1 MLALSRVAAAARHP
15 TTRLPRLLHT
25 SVPLRERATR
35 RSQLLAK
42 ELTKAGSISEL
53 VRMHADYRAGIGHV
67 HMPTLW
73 HKLSVLS
80 RRSEERLWLKTHTPQ
95 LASLCDHTVELLP
108 KIDMSGLAST
118 TNSLART
125 GLSGPPAAAMWAAV
139 DAEVQATLGE
149 CGANELSRVA
159 WAYAIARRRAPDLL
173 DRLSAEAQLR
183 LEEFSAQNL
192 SDTAWAFAKV
202 RHSAPALF
210 EALSAE
216 AEGRLAEFGAR
227 ELSSTAWAFAT
238 ARHPA
243 PALFEA
249 LGAQAEGR
257 LAEFNAQELAN
268 TA

>member
-1 MLALSRVAAAARHP
+1 MMPRALALVR
-15 TTRLPRLLHT
+15 RLPRLLHT
-25 SVPLRERATR
+25 SVPLRELDRTR

-42 ELTKAGSISEL
+42 ELTKARSISEL
-53 VRMHADYRAGIGHV
+53 VTMHRDYRAGIGHV

-80 RRSEERLWLKTHTPQ
+80 RRSEQRRWLQEHTPQ

-108 KIDMSGLAST
+108 EIGTGGLAST
-118 TNSLART
+118 ASSLART
-125 GLSGPPAAAMWAAV
+125 GLSGPPATAMWAAL
-139 DAEVQATLGE
+139 DAEAQAALGE
-149 CGANELSRVA
+149 CGAKELSSVA
-159 WAYAIARRRAPDLL
+159 WAFAMARRRAPDLL
-173 DRLSAEAQLR
+173 EALSAEAQLR
-183 LEEFSAQNL
+183 LEEFNAQNL
-192 SDTAWAFAKV
+192 SDTAWAFAKA

-210 EALSAE
+210 EALSME
-216 AEGRLAEFGAR
+216 VEGRLAEFGAR

-249 LGAQAEGR
+249 LGTQAQGR
-257 LAEFNAQELAN
+257 LVEFNAQELAN